1 MNFPDFFP
9 TESQNSPGHRPVCPA
24 DSGLVTQT
32 LADWHTHAHSL
43 DTEQAARAD
52 AFVEDPGG
60 KQFLRTIFSHSPY
73 LTRILFSETA
83 FFLDML
89 DQGPANAQTRLL
101 RALRQIFPGK
111 QASLGTQ
118 DLSDDTLKRH
128 LRIAKRRYALAVACG
143 DLNGIQSTEETVSSL
158 SAFADN
164 VLSIGLDYLLR
175 GCHERGELVLTD
187 PDHPSRGCGYFLL
200 ALGKLGGQELNYSSD
215 IDLIALFDGATT
227 PYCGKKTPQDCFVK
241 LTQSLIGLIE
251 HRTEDGYVFRTDF
264 RLRPDPSSTPVALSI
279 QAAERYYEST
289 GLNWERAAFI
299 KARPVAGDMEKAQA
313 FIEQLR
319 PFIWRRYLDFAAID
333 DIHAIKKQINL
344 HRGKNQVTVQGQNIK
359 TGPGGIRDI
368 EFLAQTRQLIWGG
381 RKPSIRQGS
390 TCHVYRSLAV
400 ENLISTEICDRMTR
414 CYWRLRQV
422 EHRLQMIDDQQTHS
436 LPGDQEGM
444 AALAAF
450 LGVEDAETL
459 EQELLSIMTSVDA
472 DYATVVGRAE
482 DDQADKAPVVFSG
495 PEADSAVLAT
505 YLSELGFVQSRDAA
519 RLITNWLAGQYSATR
534 GERSRRL
541 LERLLPDL
549 LDALSSAADPDR
561 ALIGIDT
568 FFSELPGGVQIF
580 SLLKSS
586 PDLLATLSEIMGSA
600 PRLARRLSR
609 RPILLDAMLSS
620 DFFSAPPPAAVL
632 EQELA
637 DLLKRSEN
645 MEDSLNITRRWA
657 KDRKFQLG
665 VGILRN
671 RADAEA
677 TTPIFSDIA
686 DILVRALQPRV
697 EEEFMA
703 RHGIIPGSGLA
714 VVALG
719 KLGGQELTVASDIDL
734 VMIYADCDPDDGE
747 TCLSNGDKALQPAVY
762 FTRLGQR
769 LINAITA
776 QTPEGELYE
785 VDLRLRPSGAQ
796 GPLVSSLNAF
806 SAYQKS
812 AAWTWEHMALTR
824 ARTISGP
831 AELRLRIDR
840 TIRDI
845 LTCRRDPVSLATN
858 VLDMRQR
865 MAKSRPGDSLWHIK
879 DMPGGLVDV
888 EFICQ
893 YLQLRYAY
901 QKPDILHHNTVACY
915 QSLAKNGILPVN
927 VAEELGRAAR
937 FWHRLQGLIR
947 LCFKDNTG
955 REEFSRHLTGML
967 TKAGKAESFD
977 ALENK
982 MYTMATTVR
991 GHFETI
997 ISKEADGK

>member
-1 MNFPDFFP
+1 MHKLFPHFFP
-9 TESQNSPGHRPVCPA
+9 TESQNLLVHQPVDHPDPGSIA
-24 DSGLVTQT
+24 QT
-32 LADWHTHAHSL
+32 VADWRAHAHNL
-43 DTEQAARAD
+43 NQEQGALAD
-52 AFVEDPGG
+52 AFTDTPEGRH
-60 KQFLRTIFSHSPY
+60 FLETIFRYSPY
-73 LTRILFSETA
+73 LTRILFAETA
-83 FFLDML
+83 FFLNIL
-89 DQGPANAQTRLL
+89 EHGPARSQAVLL
-101 RALRQIFPGK
+101 NELKATVANP
-111 QASLGTQ
+111 QASNK
-118 DLSDDTLKRH
+118 SDDPNALKYA

-143 DLNGIQSTEETVSSL
+143 DVTGIQNVEETAFSL
-158 SAFADN
+158 SHFADIA
-164 VLSIGLDYLLR
+164 LSTSLDHLLR
-175 GCHERGELVLTD
+175 HYHQKGELVL
-187 PDHPSRGCGYFLL
+187 PDLSHPARGCGYFLL

-215 IDLIALFDGATT
+215 IDLIAFFDGADA

-251 HRTEDGYVFRTDF
+251 HYTEDGYVFRTDF
-264 RLRPDPSSTPVALSI
+264 RLRPDPASTPVALST

-299 KARPVAGDMEKAQA
+299 KARPVAGDMEKAAA
-313 FIEQLR
+313 FIERLR

-333 DIHAIKKQINL
+333 DIHAIKEQINL
-344 HRGKNQVTVQGQNIK
+344 HRGQNQVALYGQNIK

-381 RKPSIRQGS
+381 RKPFIRQRS
-390 TCHVYRSLAV
+390 TCDVYKALAE
-400 ENLISTEICDRMTR
+400 ENLISAETR
-414 CYWRLRQV
+414 DQMIDCYWRLRQV
-422 EHRLQMIDDQQTHS
+422 EHRLQMIDDQQTHN
-436 LPGDQEGM
+436 LPHHSEGM

-450 LGVEDAETL
+450 LGDGDAQTL
-459 EQELLSIMTSVDA
+459 EKELLSMMTWVDA
-472 DYATVVGRAE
+472 QYTTTVGRAE
-482 DDQADKAPVVFSG
+482 DHQVNQASVIFGG
-495 PEADSAVLAT
+495 PETDEAVQAA
-505 YLSELGFVQSRDAA
+505 YLSSLGFAKPKDAA
-519 RLITNWLAGQYSATR
+519 RLIANWLAGKYAATR

-541 LERLLPDL
+541 LESLLPNL
-549 LDALSSAADPDR
+549 LTALGSAADPDR

-586 PDLLATLSEIMGSA
+586 PDLLDTLAEIMGSA

-609 RPILLDAMLSS
+609 RPILLDAMLSD
-620 DFFSAPPPAAVL
+620 DFFSAPPPAPIL

-637 DLLKRSEN
+637 DLLKRSKD
-645 MEDSLNITRRWA
+645 MEDSLNITRHWA

-671 RADAEA
+671 RADAEETA
-677 TTPIFSDIA
+677 PIFSDIA

-697 EEEFMA
+697 EEGFGI
-703 RHGIIPGSGLA
+703 RHGVIPAAGLA

-734 VMIYADCDPDDGE
+734 VMIHSDCDEMDGK
-747 TCLSNGDKALQPAVY
+747 TSLSNGDKALQPSVY

-769 LINAITA
+769 LVNAISA
-776 QTPEGELYE
+776 QTSEGELYE
-785 VDLRLRPSGAQ
+785 VDLRLRPSGSQ
-796 GPLVSSLNAF
+796 GPLVCSLNAF
-806 SAYQKS
+806 SNYQKS

-831 AELRLRIDR
+831 ADLCRRINQ

-858 VLDMRQR
+858 VLSMRQR
-865 MAKSRPGDSLWHIK
+865 MAKNRPGPSLWHIK

-893 YLQLRYAY
+893 YLQLRYAD
-901 QKPDILHHNTVACY
+901 QKPEILHHNTVACY
-915 QSLAKNGILPVN
+915 QALAKNRVLPAH

-955 REEFSRHLTGML
+955 REDFSRHLTEML
-967 TKAGKAESFD
+967 TKAGKAENFD

-982 MYTMATTVR
+982 MRGMATTVR
-991 GHFETI
+991 GHFETL
-997 ISKEADGK
+997 ISETAAKK